1 MLPKNIA
8 IEMALGSGDVT
19 VLADVSKIDQ
29 VLLNLVTNARDAMPR
44 GGRIVIRSRTVNLDE
59 DFRRLY
65 GYGTPGRYVLIT
77 VTDTGEGIDD
87 EAIHR
92 IFEPFYTRKK
102 AGKGTGLGLAIVYGI
117 VKQHN
122 GYINVSSKPSK
133 GTTFNIY
140 LPAAKVQ

>member
-1 MLPKNIA
+1 M
-8 IEMALGSGDVT
+8 T
-19 VLADVSKIDQ
+19 VLMDVPKIDQ
-29 VLLNLVTNARDAMPR
+29 VLLNLVANARDAMPR
-44 GGRIVIRSRTVNLDE
+44 GGMITIRSRTVNLDE
-59 DFRRLY
+59 DFRKLH
-65 GYGTPGRYVLIT
+65 GYGTPGRYVLIS

-87 EAIHR
+87 EAMHR

-122 GYINVSSKPSK
+122 GYINASSKPGR

-140 LPAAKVQ
+140 LPAAETPERH